1 MKGLGEFMRINSTNL
16 KIVRIKK
23 GIKQKDLAL
32 MIGISQNLLS
42 MYESGKRNPKLD
54 TIKKIVVILDCA
66 VEDIIS

>member
-1 MKGLGEFMRINSTNL
+1 MRINSTNL